1 MAKHTKVLMRFF
13 LLMMKR
19 ELNYKDTLIE
29 FNEEG
34 VENERK
40 RQKKE
45 KEKRTFKRTE
55 KEITWV
61 EKYPW

>member
-1 MAKHTKVLMRFF
+1 
-13 LLMMKR
+13 MMKR